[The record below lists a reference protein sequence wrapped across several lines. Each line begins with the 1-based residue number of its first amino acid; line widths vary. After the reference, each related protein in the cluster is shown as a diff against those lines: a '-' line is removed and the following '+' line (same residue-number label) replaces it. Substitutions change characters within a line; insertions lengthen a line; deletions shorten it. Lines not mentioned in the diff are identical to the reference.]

1 MSNSLKQG
9 SGSQLETEAG
19 LVGDHQILASGLVVS
34 DKALALWL
42 CKKRIP
48 TKMESSQTKYLLR
61 GKRVQYMWVF
71 IGRTDGAAEAPI
83 LWPPDWKRP

>member
-1 MSNSLKQG
+1 MSSVSNSLKQG

-48 TKMESSQTKYLLR
+48 TKMESSETSK
-61 GKRVQYMWVF
+61 VF
-71 IGRTDGAAEAPI
+71 IGRKNSIVYVD
-83 LWPPDWKRP
+83 R